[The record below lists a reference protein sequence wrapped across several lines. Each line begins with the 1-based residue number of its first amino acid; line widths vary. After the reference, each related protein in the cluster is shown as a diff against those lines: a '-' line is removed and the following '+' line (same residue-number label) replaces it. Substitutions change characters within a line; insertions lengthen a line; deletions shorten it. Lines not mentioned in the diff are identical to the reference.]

1 MKIALTILTESPLRK
16 TGLTSLFHEFLSL
29 ASSSRSD
36 TCETAS
42 RQSSYVTCSAA
53 SDFAMGLRL
62 LSGGLH
68 TMNGFSQR
76 GEMMF

>member
-1 MKIALTILTESPLRK
+1 
-16 TGLTSLFHEFLSL
+16 
-29 ASSSRSD
+29 
-36 TCETAS
+36 
-42 RQSSYVTCSAA
+42 
-53 SDFAMGLRL
+53 MGLRL

>member
-16 TGLTSLFHEFLSL
+16 TGLTSLFHEFLSRGL
-29 ASSSRSD
+29 TRSG

-42 RQSSYVTCSAA
+42 RQSPYVTCSAA

-62 LSGGLH
+62 LSGGLR